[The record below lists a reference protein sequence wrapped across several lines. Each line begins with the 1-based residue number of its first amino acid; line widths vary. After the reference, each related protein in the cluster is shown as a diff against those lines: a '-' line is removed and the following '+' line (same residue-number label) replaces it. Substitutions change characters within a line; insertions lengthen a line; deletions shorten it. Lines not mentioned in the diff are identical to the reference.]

1 MAYDACYLF
10 IYLFLLCSNGFV
22 LKIWRAKTATRA
34 TDWLFF
40 FSFTIFHSINVI
52 MVTHIHYLIF
62 KCHTIATEGTTN
74 NEDFSACSP
83 KTPLPH
89 GIDTLIFYIYTEY
102 LMLRYTT
109 TNYNDVNNHVF
120 DRTLH
125 H

>member
-1 MAYDACYLF
+1 MMHAIYLF

-62 KCHTIATEGTTN
+62 NIIQSRQRGLPIT
-74 NEDFSACSP
+74 
-83 KTPLPH
+83 KTSLH
-89 GIDTLIFYIYTEY
+89 ALRR
-102 LMLRYTT
+102 LRYLT
-109 TNYNDVNNHVF
+109 V
-120 DRTLH
+120 
-125 H
+125 